1 MNINAMMQQAKKM
14 QAEMEAKQ
22 AELNTKEFLIERQG
36 ISIIIKGDRTIKSV
50 KINEA
55 LVDEDD
61 VETLEDMV
69 IIAMNA
75 ANAKIDEE
83 QAAIAPQQ
91 AGMGMPF

>member
-22 AELNTKEFLIERQG
+22 AELNKKEFLIERQG
-36 ISIIIKGDRTIKSV
+36 ISVVIMGDRTIKSV

-83 QAAIAPQQ
+83 QAAISPQQ

>member
-22 AELNTKEFLIERQG
+22 AELNKKEFLIEKQG
-36 ISIIIKGDRTIKSV
+36 ISIVIMGDRTIKSV

-83 QAAIAPQQ
+83 QAAISPQQ

>member
-14 QAEMEAKQ
+14 QAEIEIKQ
-22 AELNTKEFLIERQG
+22 KELNAKEFTIEKQG
-36 ISIIIKGDRTIKSV
+36 ITIVIQGDRTIKSV

-75 ANAKIDEE
+75 ANAKIDAE
-83 QAAIAPQQ
+83 QEAIAPQTP
-91 AGMGMPF
+91 GMGMPF

>member
-22 AELNTKEFLIERQG
+22 AELNKKEFLIERQG
-36 ISIIIKGDRTIKSV
+36 ISIVIMGDRTIKSV

-69 IIAMNA
+69 IIVMNA

-83 QAAIAPQQ
+83 QAAISPQQ

>member
-14 QAEMEAKQ
+14 QAEMEVKQ
-22 AELNTKEFLIERQG
+22 AELNKKEFLIERQG
-36 ISIIIKGDRTIKSV
+36 ISIVIMGNRTIKSV

-75 ANAKIDEE
+75 ANTKIDEE
-83 QAAIAPQQ
+83 QAAISPQQ

>member
-14 QAEMEAKQ
+14 QAEMEEKQ
-22 AELNTKEFLIERQG
+22 AELNKKEFLIERQG
-36 ISIIIKGDRTIKSV
+36 ISVVIMGDRTIKSV

-83 QAAIAPQQ
+83 QAAISPQQ

>member
-14 QAEMEAKQ
+14 QAEMEIKQ
-22 AELNTKEFLIERQG
+22 KELSTQEFTIEKQG
-36 ISIIIKGDRTIKSV
+36 ITVIIKGDRTIKSV

-61 VETLEDMV
+61 VETLEAMV

-75 ANAKIDEE
+75 ANAKIDAE
-83 QAAIAPQQ
+83 QEAIAPQ
-91 AGMGMPF
+91 APGMGMPF

>member
-22 AELNTKEFLIERQG
+22 AELNKKEFLIERQG
-36 ISIIIKGDRTIKSV
+36 ISIVIMGDRTIKSV

-83 QAAIAPQQ
+83 QAAISPQQ